1 MPVCSRHALALLLA
15 VLGTSTLPLQAAAAG
30 TVDVAKPVLAGD
42 PALLDAL
49 KSAAEQA
56 MEGDTLGAGIA
67 YDRLLPD
74 PRMASLDVRVRS
86 AAWLMGAQV
95 AARQGEEKVALQRLD
110 TALQVDP
117 HNGAARLVL
126 GQHQIFKDEINAGT
140 DNLIQGI
147 VDTDGAPELDANFV
161 HHLHLRLKQEPV
173 RRLALLQALFDHH
186 WKIEGVEP
194 MELWTVLAT
203 LQVEANQGD
212 KVVATLERIDA
223 PLTLVTLRSDKRFD
237 AYLHRDDPRH
247 DPVAA
252 ARRRIDQLRV
262 DTMLSPGVNQIA
274 TELSH
279 ALLVAGE
286 LEDVVGMTQPLEDIA
301 SKLSASP
308 GEEGQHI
315 AWLLDHRAIA
325 LRRLGRFDEA
335 VATRELAAR
344 MADPTQDSVSQ
355 ALNLGTLY
363 VGLHRP
369 ALARQAVK
377 DLTNLSS
384 YGDGVLQLVNLR
396 AALQLNDTAAAE
408 QARQALL
415 AQREVNPMLYREGLL
430 IDNRMD
436 DAAASLISQLQ
447 DPMERGS
454 ALRDLQELRE
464 GPPLPANATL
474 DARYRALAQRA
485 DVQATVNRVGRIE
498 TYPLFDG
505 S

>member
-1 MPVCSRHALALLLA
+1 MPVCSRLTMALLLA
-15 VLGTSTLPLQAAAAG
+15 VLGTPALQAAPAG
-30 TVDVAKPVLAGD
+30 TVDVARPVLAGD

-49 KSAAEQA
+49 KAAAEQA

-74 PRMASLDVRVRS
+74 PRMAGLDARVRS

-95 AARQGEEKVALQRLD
+95 AARQRQEQVALQRLD

-126 GQHQIFKDEINAGT
+126 GQHQIFKDQIDAGT

-147 VDTDGAPELDANFV
+147 GDTDGAPELDANFV
-161 HHLHLRLKQEPV
+161 HHLDKRLKHDPV
-173 RRLALLQALFDHH
+173 RRLALQQALFDHQ

-194 MELWTVLAT
+194 MELWTLLAT

-212 KVVATLERIDA
+212 KVAATLERIDA

-237 AYLHRDDPRH
+237 PYLRRDDPRH

-262 DTMLSPGVNQIA
+262 DTMLSPGLNQIA
-274 TELSH
+274 TELSYS
-279 ALLVAGE
+279 LLVAGE

-301 SKLSASP
+301 SKLDASP
-308 GEEGQHI
+308 GEEGEHI

-335 VATRELAAR
+335 VATRVLASR
-344 MADPTQDSVSQ
+344 MADPAQDSVSQ

-384 YGDGVLQLVNLR
+384 YGDGVLQLINLR

-408 QARQALL
+408 QARKALL
-415 AQREVNPMLYREGLL
+415 AQREVNPMLYREALL

-454 ALRDLQELRE
+454 ALRDLQDLRE
-464 GPPLPANATL
+464 GPPLPADAALN
-474 DARYRALAQRA
+474 ARYRALAQRA
-485 DVQATVNRVGRIE
+485 DVQTTVRSVGRIE
-498 TYPLFDG
+498 KYPLFAG
-505 S
+505 N